1 MDKEIKTPQPSIRD
15 TSVMSLELSSVG
27 NFFLYYSTMK
37 IGMLGMF
44 LSSKLEAR
52 IDFNERKIIVD
63 IYDKVLEILA
73 AFCLPLATLIHNL
86 GTIDDSVVGYNSL
99 MVVIDNI

>member
-1 MDKEIKTPQPSIRD
+1 MDKEIQTPQPSIRD
-15 TSVMSLELSSVG
+15 TSVMPLELSSVG
-27 NFFLYYSTMK
+27 NFFLFYSTMK

-44 LSSKLEAR
+44 LSSKLQAR